1 MKKSELD
8 LLVRNEVRKFLKENY
23 GMAEA
28 PRAAGR
34 QKKAPDA
41 EKETA
46 MHTEDGDTF
55 EEIAEEMGLSVAGA
69 HAAVQKAMAKFEFLA
84 TLQFTD
90 PNDLEK
96 IVLAGM
102 DDYIKLLKKSGE
114 LSAEDVKL
122 LKQNPDIVR
131 TLDGFREHL
140 HKFVKR
146 AKKSKYG

>member
-55 EEIAEEMGLSVAGA
+55 EEIAEEMGLSAGSMGNTRLRCLEA
-69 HAAVQKAMAKFEFLA
+69 LSKA
-84 TLQFTD
+84 
-90 PNDLEK
+90 
-96 IVLAGM
+96 
-102 DDYIKLLKKSGE
+102 LLSRG
-114 LSAEDVKL
+114 V
-122 LKQNPDIVR
+122 I
-131 TLDGFREHL
+131 
-140 HKFVKR
+140 
-146 AKKSKYG
+146 